1 MNNSYLANF
10 FEKKSI
16 VSFWTLVSVGTEKE
30 SLMKELKASRDR
42 EKELLN
48 SKEAFK
54 QLSEMMN
61 DLKGEKEV
69 KRSAFCERFL
79 WFQITTGRYAIE
91 SLMYSDD
98 SHFSQFLDNKSIVF
112 FWT

>member
-1 MNNSYLANF
+1 MSA
-10 FEKKSI
+10 
-16 VSFWTLVSVGTEKE
+16 GTEKE
-30 SLMKELKASRDR
+30 LLMKELKASRDR

-79 WFQITTGRYAIE
+79 
-91 SLMYSDD
+91 
-98 SHFSQFLDNKSIVF
+98 
-112 FWT
+112 

>member
-1 MNNSYLANF
+1 MSA
-10 FEKKSI
+10 
-16 VSFWTLVSVGTEKE
+16 GTEKE
-30 SLMKELKASRDR
+30 VLMKELKASRDR

-79 WFQITTGRYAIE
+79 
-91 SLMYSDD
+91 
-98 SHFSQFLDNKSIVF
+98 
-112 FWT
+112 